1 MRCQRKTAR
10 AKDDL
15 SPHSDGGNMVDIT
28 SAFGGKLRRH
38 LKEVEAYSR
47 KVKLKSFGR
56 EGNC

>member
-15 SPHSDGGNMVDIT
+15 SPHSDGGNMVDVT
-28 SAFGGKLRRH
+28 SEFGGKLRRH
-38 LKEVEAYSR
+38 FKEAYSR